1 MAKASLRDS
10 SLESKKKLIKCKFHE
25 NRDHILLVYQYPEQ
39 NLGHGTCLT
48 KIHRM
53 SKSLL
58 TKNPKR

>member
-1 MAKASLRDS
+1 MAKASLRVS
-10 SLESKKKLIKCKFHE
+10 SLESKRKLIKCKSHE
-25 NRDHILLVYQYPEQ
+25 NRDHILVYQYSEQ